1 MKTVPQI
8 TFPGLK
14 GTSLT
19 LTEDGKASPLTSL
32 ALFRIAA
39 LRGPGQ
45 ASRAEVTPLI
55 WRKCIKAFD
64 AIEAAGRGGQGLSL
78 GHVGVKGR
86 EVGGGE
92 RVVDGHEAHGQLV
105 LGMWPC
111 TRPTNLLGTLD
122 WLFQLMGKLS
132 SMAGSGWAYLQK

>member
-8 TFPGLK
+8 TFTGLK

-45 ASRAEVTPLI
+45 ASRAEVTTLI

-64 AIEAAGRGGQGLSL
+64 AIEAAEAAKAGEVELEDDWYALLRPIVDSFALQSYGINSPFIEDALEAAIEGANKDAGG
-78 GHVGVKGR
+78 KR
-86 EVGGGE
+86 
-92 RVVDGHEAHGQLV
+92 
-105 LGMWPC
+105 
-111 TRPTNLLGTLD
+111 
-122 WLFQLMGKLS
+122 
-132 SMAGSGWAYLQK
+132 